1 MDIIDINEIQKKLTA
16 VIIGKTI
23 IHLYSVDST
32 NIYAL
37 NIIKDINKIPQL
49 QDYNGAVVISETQTN
64 GRGRFDRKWFS
75 PEGGIWMTIILQPE
89 LKMQDLSKIT
99 LLAASSIAETLIKN
113 YKISLNIK
121 WPNDIYFDGKKLCG
135 ILSESEKVG
144 DKTYLII
151 GIGINVNNNNCD
163 GKNENLN
170 ATSLKEITG
179 KQINRNF
186 LIARIL
192 NKFET
197 QYTFYIKTLNFK
209 GIFKKIENI
218 MIY

>member
-1 MDIIDINEIQKKLTA
+1 MDIININEIQKKLTA
-16 VIIGKTI
+16 GIIGKTMVN
-23 IHLYSVDST
+23 LYSVDST
-32 NIYAL
+32 NTYAL
-37 NIIKDINKIPQL
+37 NLIKGINKIPKL
-49 QDYNGAVVISETQTN
+49 PDYNGAVVISETQTN
-64 GRGRFDRKWFS
+64 GRGRLERKWFS
-75 PEGGIWMTIILQPE
+75 PAGGIWMTIILFPD

-99 LLAASSIAETLIKN
+99 LLTASSIAETLIKN
-113 YKISLNIK
+113 YKISLSIK

-151 GIGINVNNNNCD
+151 GIGINVNNNSCE

-186 LIARIL
+186 LIAKIL
-192 NKFET
+192 NKFEA
-197 QYTFYIKTLNFK
+197 QYTFYSKTLNFK
-209 GIFKKIENI
+209 DIFKKIENI

>member
-16 VIIGKTI
+16 GVVGKTM

-32 NIYAL
+32 NTYAL
-37 NIIKDINKIPQL
+37 NIIKGINKIPQL
-49 QDYNGAVVISETQTN
+49 PDYNGTVVISETQTN

-75 PEGGIWMTIILQPE
+75 PAGGIWMTIILQPD

-99 LLAASSIAETLIKN
+99 LLTASSIAETLIKD
-113 YKISLNIK
+113 YKISLNVK

-135 ILSESEKVG
+135 ILSESEKVD

-163 GKNENLN
+163 DKNENLN

-179 KQINRNF
+179 QQINRSF

-197 QYTFYIKTLNFK
+197 QYTFYSKTLNFK